1 MEERPRTVRTLIVLG
16 SGGHTAEL
24 LALLEQMDLKR
35 YSPRTYVVASTDRMG
50 AQKAR
55 TFEAQRESGSSGEQF
70 TGMKTDGRT
79 NVCII
84 PRSREVGQSYL
95 TSVWT
100 TLVALWVAFSIVY
113 REVPQ
118 LVLVN
123 GPGTC
128 IPICIAARFFWLMGR
143 RTRIVYTESIA
154 RVSSLSLSG
163 KILYHL
169 YIADAFF
176 VQWIELQRR
185 FPRSMCC
192 GRLF

>member
-1 MEERPRTVRTLIVLG
+1 MEARCNVRTMIVLG

-24 LALLEQMDLKR
+24 LALLEHMDMER
-35 YSPRTYVVASTDRMG
+35 YSPRTYIVASTDRMG
-50 AQKAR
+50 AQKA
-55 TFEAQRESGSSGEQF
+55 TAFEVQKQVSISAQGETLPPF
-70 TGMKTDGRT
+70 K
-79 NVCII
+79 VCMI

-95 TSVWT
+95 TSIWT

-113 REVPQ
+113 RESPQ
-118 LVLVN
+118 LLLVN

-128 IPICIAARFFWLMGR
+128 IPICLAARLLGFLRG
-143 RTRIVYTESIA
+143 TRIVYTESIA

-169 YIADAFF
+169 RLADAFF
-176 VQWIELQRR
+176 VQWHELQKR
-185 FPRSMCC
+185 FPRSTCC

>member
-24 LALLEQMDLKR
+24 LALLEQMDPMR

-55 TFEAQRESGSSGEQF
+55 TFEAQKKSGFSVSGVEN
-70 TGMKTDGRT
+70 DGEI

-95 TSVWT
+95 TSIWT

-113 REVPQ
+113 REAPQ

-128 IPICIAARFFWLMGR
+128 IPICIAARFFGLMGR

-169 YIADAFF
+169 RIADAFF
-176 VQWIELQRR
+176 VQWTELQRR